1 MARLIETGLIGAGL
15 IGAAVLAATPALA
28 GPAVLGVWSMNEG
41 KAAIAIDRCGSHLCG
56 RIVDAAKIQ
65 RNPNA
70 VDKHNR
76 DPALRGRK
84 LKGLLVLSGFSGGPE
99 KWRGGHLYNP
109 SDGGTYSA
117 TLEVVDEDTLEVTG
131 CIVRPIC
138 KSTRLTRISDSARVE
153 AYKLA
158 S

>member
-1 MARLIETGLIGAGL
+1 MLKAGLAAAGL
-15 IGAAVLAATPALA
+15 IGAAVIAATPASA
-28 GPAVLGVWSMNEG
+28 APPPVGVWSMNEG
-41 KAAIAIDRCGSHLCG
+41 KAAIAIDRCGDELCG
-56 RIVDAAKIQ
+56 RIVDAAKIR

-76 DPALRGRK
+76 DPALRTRK
-84 LKGLLVLSGFSGGPE
+84 LKGLMVLRGFSGGPA
-99 KWRGGHLYNP
+99 KWGGGSLYNP

-117 TLEVVDEDTLEVTG
+117 TLKVVDEDTLEVTG